1 MPWSIERT
9 DHLLALI
16 RFSREAALNRTI
28 GLAIVFAVGI
38 QALSAL
44 RAGAEDLGGADLTA
58 PPPASEES
66 MPAVLSGTLK
76 KVRDSGVLVIG
87 YREASFPFSFVGPSA
102 PRPLGYSIDLCLGIV
117 DEIVRELGGNPT
129 RVDFAPVTADTR
141 TEAVM
146 SGKVDLEC
154 GSTTSNAE
162 RQRSVAF
169 SPIIYVA
176 GTKLLVKRSSGISS
190 YRDLG
195 GKTLV
200 VTSGTTNEAAMK
212 QLNDRYRLGII
223 IVSARDHDESYTMLA
238 DGKADA
244 FATDDVLLYGF
255 IVARKVEA
263 VMAVVGDFIT
273 YEPYGIMFRRDDP
286 LMAAAVTRA
295 FLAMAR
301 TRRLAASYRRWFL
314 EPGPN
319 GASLNLPM
327 SVQLSEVFRGLGGE
341 D

>member
-1 MPWSIERT
+1 MSKTIA
-9 DHLLALI
+9 LAV
-16 RFSREAALNRTI
+16 A
-28 GLAIVFAVGI
+28 FAVGI
-38 QALSAL
+38 QALPAF
-44 RAGAEDLGGADLTA
+44 RAVAEDLGGADRTT
-58 PPPASEES
+58 PPPSGEES
-66 MPAVLSGTLK
+66 MPAILSGTLK
-76 KVRDSGVLVIG
+76 KVRDSGVVVIG
-87 YREASFPFSFVGPSA
+87 YRDASFPFSSVRQGAS
-102 PRPLGYSIDLCLGIV
+102 RPLGYSIDLCQGIV

-129 RVDFAPVTADTR
+129 RAVFAPVTADTR
-141 TEAVM
+141 MEAVT

-162 RQRSVAF
+162 RQQNVAF
-169 SPIIYVA
+169 SPIIYIA

-212 QLNDRYRLGII
+212 QLNNKYKLGIAI
-223 IVSARDHDESYTMLA
+223 ISARDHDESYAMLA

-255 IVARKVEA
+255 VVARKA
-263 VMAVVGDFIT
+263 AAAMAVVGDFIT
-273 YEPYGIMFRRDDP
+273 YEPYGIMFRKDDP
-286 LMAAAVTRA
+286 LMAVAVTRA

-301 TRRLAASYRRWFL
+301 TRALTDTYRRWFL
-314 EPGPN
+314 QPGPN
-319 GASLNLPM
+319 GESLNLPM
-327 SVQLSEVFRGLGGE
+327 SAQLSEVFRGLGEE

>member
-1 MPWSIERT
+1 LNKTISF
-9 DHLLALI
+9 A
-16 RFSREAALNRTI
+16 AALT
-28 GLAIVFAVGI
+28 LAI
-38 QALSAL
+38 QALSMV
-44 RAGAEDLGGADLTA
+44 RAGAEDLIGADLTA
-58 PPPASEES
+58 PPPATEES

-76 KVRDSGVLVIG
+76 KVRDSGTVVIG
-87 YREASFPFSFVGPSA
+87 YREASFPFSFLRPEV
-102 PRPLGYSIDLCLGIV
+102 PRPFGYSIDLRLGV
-117 DEIVRELGGNPT
+117 VEEIVRELGGSPV
-129 RVDFAPVTADTR
+129 RVEVVPVTADTR
-141 TEAVM
+141 VDAVM

-176 GTKLLVKRSSGISS
+176 GTKLLVKRSSGIGS

-212 QLNDRYRLGII
+212 QLNDRFKLGII

-255 IVARKVEA
+255 IVARKAEA

-273 YEPYGIMFRRDDP
+273 YEPYGLMFRRDDP

-295 FLAMAR
+295 FVAMAQ
-301 TRRLAASYRRWFL
+301 TRRLAATYRRWFL
-314 EPGPN
+314 EPGPD

-327 SVQLSEVFRGLGGE
+327 SVQLSEVFRGLGEE

>member
-1 MPWSIERT
+1 MNKTISFAT
-9 DHLLALI
+9 ALTLA
-16 RFSREAALNRTI
+16 
-28 GLAIVFAVGI
+28 I
-38 QALSAL
+38 QALSMV
-44 RAGAEDLGGADLTA
+44 RAGAEDLIGADLTA
-58 PPPASEES
+58 PPPATEES

-76 KVRDSGVLVIG
+76 KVRDSGTVVIG
-87 YREASFPFSFVGPSA
+87 YREASFPFSFLRPDV
-102 PRPLGYSIDLCLGIV
+102 PRPFGYSIDLCLGV
-117 DEIVRELGGNPT
+117 VEEIVRELGGSPV
-129 RVDFAPVTADTR
+129 RVEVVPVTADTR
-141 TEAVM
+141 VDAVM

-176 GTKLLVKRSSGISS
+176 GTKLLVKRSSGIGS

-212 QLNDRYRLGII
+212 QLNDRFKLGII
-223 IVSARDHDESYTMLA
+223 IVSARDHDESYSMLA

-255 IVARKVEA
+255 IVARKAEA

-273 YEPYGIMFRRDDP
+273 YEPYGLMFRRDDP

-295 FLAMAR
+295 FLAMAQ
-301 TRRLAASYRRWFL
+301 TRRLAATYRRWFL
-314 EPGPN
+314 EPGPD

-327 SVQLSEVFRGLGGE
+327 SVQLSEAFRGLGEE

>member
-1 MPWSIERT
+1 LNKTISFAT
-9 DHLLALI
+9 ALTLA
-16 RFSREAALNRTI
+16 
-28 GLAIVFAVGI
+28 I
-38 QALSAL
+38 QALSMV
-44 RAGAEDLGGADLTA
+44 RAGAEDLIGADLTA
-58 PPPASEES
+58 PPPATEES

-76 KVRDSGVLVIG
+76 KVRDSGTVVIG
-87 YREASFPFSFVGPSA
+87 YREASFPFSFLRPEV
-102 PRPLGYSIDLCLGIV
+102 PRPFGYSIDLCLSVVEEIV
-117 DEIVRELGGNPT
+117 VRELGGSPV
-129 RVDFAPVTADTR
+129 RVEVVPVTADTR
-141 TEAVM
+141 VDAVM

-176 GTKLLVKRSSGISS
+176 GTKLLVKRSSGIGS

-212 QLNDRYRLGII
+212 QLNDRFKLGII

-238 DGKADA
+238 DGKADP

-255 IVARKVEA
+255 IVARKAEA
-263 VMAVVGDFIT
+263 VMTVVGDFIT
-273 YEPYGIMFRRDDP
+273 YEPYGLMFRRDDP

-295 FLAMAR
+295 FLAMAQ
-301 TRRLAASYRRWFL
+301 TRRLAATYRRWFL
-314 EPGPN
+314 EPGPD

-327 SVQLSEVFRGLGGE
+327 SVQLSEAFRGLGEE